1 MPAGAAT
8 ASTNPVPFSG
18 ARESLLDR
26 SPTNANQ
33 GCFNACASIF
43 KKDGRQYSERDK
55 TSIEKKIKAKKGQ
68 KILAIA
74 VDRA

>member
-1 MPAGAAT
+1 M
-8 ASTNPVPFSG
+8 
-18 ARESLLDR
+18 LDR

-43 KKDGRQYSERDK
+43 KKDGRQYSEIDK
-55 TSIEKKIKAKKGQ
+55 INIEKNKAKKGQ

-74 VDRA
+74 VDRV